1 MEAILIFLALILG
14 ALFPQAHEG
23 TFLIRPFLMIML
35 FYNFLNVPLHAR
47 MVTRL
52 HLWVALAKV
61 GMPVLFYFLIL
72 PFSPQAAITA
82 FVTGMAP
89 TAAVAPVIAGLFRRK
104 VEFVTVSV
112 LLTSPLIALTLPLIL
127 PLLLPVEEK
136 INVFAVLGPVTV
148 TVFIPLL
155 IAWLIRNG
163 ASFLIPWIDRTRKVP
178 FILFLFNI
186 FTAGADASNYLQ
198 YRSQESFQTLFE
210 VAAVTVICGTL
221 YFLVGQYFIGRKEYG
236 IESGLALGR
245 KNTMFGLWVA
255 LTYVNP
261 IAALGP
267 VFYIVYSN
275 LYNTVQLYVYR
286 RRERTPSP

>member
-47 MVTRL
+47 MVSRL
-52 HLWVALAKV
+52 HLWIALAKV
-61 GMPVLFYFLIL
+61 CMPVMFFFIIR
-72 PFSPQAAITA
+72 PFSPQGAITA

-89 TAAVAPVIAGLFRRK
+89 TAAVAPVIAGLFKRK

-136 INVFAVLGPVTV
+136 IAVVAVLGPVAV
-148 TVFIPLL
+148 TVFVPLFF
-155 IAWLIRNG
+155 AWLIRNRV
-163 ASFLIPWIDRTRKVP
+163 SILIPWIDRTRKVP
-178 FILFLFNI
+178 FVLFLFNI
-186 FTAGADASNYLQ
+186 FTAGADASDYLQ
-198 YRSQESFQTLFE
+198 NRSHESLQTLLLI
-210 VAAVTVICGTL
+210 AAVTIICGTL
-221 YFLVGQYFIGRKEYG
+221 YFLVGQYLIGGKAYG

-275 LYNTVQLYVYR
+275 LYNTVQLFFYR
-286 RRERTPSP
+286 RRAGTSPP